1 MRPNRALCVLVAMI
15 LACPQLAAAAG
26 LSQDN
31 RSDQERRRAAE
42 RAERKAAEQTRDY
55 QETMKEVAGELEEIG
70 VALLQQ
76 RYDDPFLQDYINEMG
91 QSLVPK
97 ETPAGTL
104 FSFTVL
110 DDPVPNAFALPD
122 GRIYL
127 NSGLLLFVENEAQLA
142 VVLGHEIAHVL
153 ERHYVESVRTQK
165 RENLVSGVLGAAAG
179 AVLGGLFGGK
189 KGAAE
194 GAALGVAG
202 GLVVAQLRLNHYNRK
217 QEDESDL
224 MGARLAMDRGYDPKQ
239 GSAFFTKLTQ
249 AFGDQ
254 GRFTNAL
261 YGRHSRN
268 QERTAYI
275 DQLLTGT
282 LSSSYNELLSAG
294 RLTIGTGQMH
304 MYASRMT
311 RDVAIRWMDDFDQ
324 YGVAKEHLERIA
336 DYRASDPRTLWAL
349 GRVYKRVG
357 RTDQDRAKALD
368 YFQRAARLD
377 ERNLYPY
384 IHFDLGLMQARLGS
398 TAAAVESLKKYV
410 VGYVSRHYQYPP
422 DLETTYDYLLT
433 FGDRNWT
440 APAVDPSVVRAV
452 RTAAPSPAPT
462 SVAAPATKQPAKPV
476 VPPKKPRGGR
486 P

>member
-1 MRPNRALCVLVAMI
+1 MRPSKALCVLIAI
-15 LACPQLAAAAG
+15 ALACPQLAAAAA
-26 LSQDN
+26 SQDN
-31 RSDQERRRAAE
+31 RSEQERKRAAE

-55 QETMKEVAGELEEIG
+55 QETMKEVAGELEEFG
-70 VALLQQ
+70 VALLHQ

-110 DDPVPNAFALPD
+110 NDPVPNAFALPD

-127 NSGLLLFVENEAQLA
+127 NTGLLLFVENEAQLA

-153 ERHYVESVRTQK
+153 ERHYVESVRSQK
-165 RENLVSGVLGAAAG
+165 RENLISGVLGAAAG

-189 KGAAE
+189 KGAAD
-194 GAALGVAG
+194 GATVGLAG
-202 GLVVAQLRLNHYNRK
+202 GLVVAQLRMNHYNRK

-224 MGARLAMDRGYDPKQ
+224 MGARLAMDRGFDPKQ
-239 GSAFFTKLTQ
+239 GSAFFTKLTH

-282 LSSSYNELLSAG
+282 LSGSYNEMLAAG
-294 RLTIGTGQMH
+294 RLTTGTGQMH

-311 RDVAIRWMDDFDQ
+311 RDVAIRWMEEFDQ
-324 YGVAKEHLERIA
+324 YGIAKEHLERVA
-336 DYRASDPRTLWAL
+336 DYRASDPRMLWAL

-357 RTDQDRAKALD
+357 RTEQDRAKALD

-384 IHFDLGLMQARLGS
+384 VHFDLGLMQARLGS

-410 VGYVSRHYQYPP
+410 VNYVSLHHQYPP

-433 FGDRNWT
+433 FGDRDWT
-440 APAVDPSVVRAV
+440 APAVDPNFIRAV
-452 RTAAPSPAPT
+452 KTAAPPPAA
-462 SVAAPATKQPAKPV
+462 VKPARQAPAKPAA
-476 VPPKKPRGGR
+476 PPKKPRGGGR
-486 P
+486 